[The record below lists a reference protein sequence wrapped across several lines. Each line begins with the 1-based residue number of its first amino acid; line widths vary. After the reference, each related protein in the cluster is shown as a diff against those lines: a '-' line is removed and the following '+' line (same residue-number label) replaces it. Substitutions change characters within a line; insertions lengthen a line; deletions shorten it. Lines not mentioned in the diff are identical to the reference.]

1 MSDIIYIIILI
12 SALGAGMNAGLFFI
26 FSNTIMSSLDKLPS
40 ESGIAAMQ
48 NINRIIQNPVFFAI
62 FMGTALL
69 SLVLAICLIWYW
81 GPGSIYVLLGALIY
95 LVGCFIVTI
104 AFNVP
109 RNNAL
114 DAASADTNEAAE
126 LWAKY
131 LVEWTAWNHVRTV
144 ACVISTVFFIL
155 GFRYW

>member
-1 MSDIIYIIILI
+1 MSDILYILVLI

-26 FSNTIMSSLDKLPS
+26 FSNTIMSSLEKLPS
-40 ESGIAAMQ
+40 SSGIAAMQ
-48 NINRIIQNPVFFAI
+48 NINRIIQNPVFFAVFI
-62 FMGTALL
+62 GTAVTSLL
-69 SLVLAICLIWYW
+69 LALSLIWYW
-81 GPGSIYVLLGALIY
+81 SPGSIYILIGSLVY

-114 DAASADTNEAAE
+114 DAAESHTSEAAE

-131 LVEWTAWNHVRTV
+131 LTEWTAWNHVRTV
-144 ACVISTVFFIL
+144 ACIISTVLFVL